1 MALLLIDL
9 FGASYELPEA
19 FNFDML
25 VLVIRPAEQK
35 STRQSITHKLVPRTY
50 SRYHNWNGKRTE
62 TKLS

>member
-9 FGASYELPEA
+9 FGVNYELPEA

-35 STRQSITHKLVPRTY
+35 STRQSMTHNLEPTRGTTIVIKKELKP
-50 SRYHNWNGKRTE
+50 S
-62 TKLS
+62 

>member
-9 FGASYELPEA
+9 FGVNYELPEA

-35 STRQSITHKLVPRTY
+35 KHTSVNDTSF
-50 SRYHNWNGKRTE
+50 S
-62 TKLS
+62 S